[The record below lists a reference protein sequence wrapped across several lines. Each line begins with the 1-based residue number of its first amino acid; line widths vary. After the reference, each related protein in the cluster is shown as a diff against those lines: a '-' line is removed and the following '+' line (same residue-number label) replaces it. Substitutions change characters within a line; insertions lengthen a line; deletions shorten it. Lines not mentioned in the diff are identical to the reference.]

1 MSGRFVTIVNYKIA
15 IGKQRVVIAHTAVA
29 ATTVDTVPGTGAAIK
44 VILCCVGGIVGGSRV
59 VRHLKQ
65 GFVSRR
71 GRCRSERNGRI
82 ARWKESGRSPIWK
95 RLDVSVRCSSA
106 TVS

>member
-15 IGKQRVVIAHTAVA
+15 IGKQGIVIAHTAVA
-29 ATTVDTVPGTGAAIK
+29 ATTVDTVPGTGASIK

-65 GFVSRR
+65 SFVSRR
-71 GRCRSERNGRI
+71 GRCRSERNVRI
-82 ARWKESGRSPIWK
+82 ARWKDSRWGPVRNHVELS
-95 RLDVSVRCSSA
+95 VSRYC
-106 TVS
+106 T

>member
-15 IGKQRVVIAHTAVA
+15 IGKKRVVIAHTAVA
-29 ATTVDTVPGTGAAIK
+29 ATTVDTVPGTGATIK

-65 GFVSRR
+65 GFVSRM
-71 GRCRSERNGRI
+71 GRCRSERNVRI
-82 ARWKESGRSPIWK
+82 ARRKASRRGPLRNH
-95 RLDVSVRCSSA
+95 LDLSA
-106 TVS
+106 SRYR

>member
-15 IGKQRVVIAHTAVA
+15 IGKQRVVIAHTVA
-29 ATTVDTVPGTGAAIK
+29 ATTVDTVQGTGATIK

-71 GRCRSERNGRI
+71 GRCRSERNVRI
-82 ARWKESGRSPIWK
+82 ARWKDSRRGPVRNHSD
-95 RLDVSVRCSSA
+95 LSVSRYC
-106 TVS
+106 T